1 MSIRTYLSSAALA
14 RLAEIGLGRRRFPR
28 TRIRE
33 EAVPPITPHGRD
45 DRGQATPLWAIV
57 LVLAGLLLIPT
68 GLVIRAVHERSLAQ
82 NAADAAVLAGAL
94 EDEDEARAIAR
105 ENGAELVDFVD
116 AGGVVEVTVVVGDR
130 RATARAERETV
141 VVGSGP

>member
-1 MSIRTYLSSAALA
+1 MCTRTVNTA
-14 RLAEIGLGRRRFPR
+14 
-28 TRIRE
+28 
-33 EAVPPITPHGRD
+33 RD

-57 LVLAGLLLIPT
+57 LVLAGLLLVPT
-68 GLVIRAVHERSLAQ
+68 GVLITAVHERALAQ
-82 NAADAAVLAGAL
+82 NAADAAALAGAL

-105 ENGAELVDFVD
+105 ANDAELVAYQD
-116 AGGVVEVTVVVGDR
+116 AGDVVEVTVVVGDR